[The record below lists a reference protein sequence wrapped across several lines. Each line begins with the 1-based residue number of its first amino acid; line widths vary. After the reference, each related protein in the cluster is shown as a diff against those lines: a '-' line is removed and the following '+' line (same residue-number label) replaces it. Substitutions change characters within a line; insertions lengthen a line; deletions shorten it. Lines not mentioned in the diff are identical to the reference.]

1 MIVFCRA
8 VDQIV
13 AVGRF
18 EIGVA
23 DTKLFGDLGGRY
35 NGAVSVFNFIDD
47 TLLASLDKNRIPL
60 IAVAQDKVIR
70 DCTGIFAVD
79 LNCAY
84 TRTEFKCDVAIG
96 VFAEYVF
103 TVTYIK
109 QERVLAATADKQVVA
124 FLAADGVIGV
134 FAAFDVA
141 VVVVA
146 RQNMVLECRQSA
158 IGNAG
163 AIGEA

>member
-47 TLLASLDKNRIPL
+47 TLLAPFNEDRISLVPITKDDIFS
-60 IAVAQDKVIR
+60 

-84 TRTEFKCDVAIG
+84 TRTEFKGDVAIG

-109 QERVLAATADKQVVA
+109 QERVLAAATDEQVVA
-124 FLAADGVIGV
+124 FFAADGVIGV
-134 FAAFDVA
+134 FTAFDVA

-146 RQNMVLECRQSA
+146 CQNMVLECRQSA